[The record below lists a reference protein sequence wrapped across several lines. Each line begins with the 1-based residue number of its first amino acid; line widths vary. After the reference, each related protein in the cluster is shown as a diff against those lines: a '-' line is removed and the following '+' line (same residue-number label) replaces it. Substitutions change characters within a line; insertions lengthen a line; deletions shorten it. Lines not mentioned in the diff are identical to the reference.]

1 MQIIIIL
8 LLLVVLYVLLSD
20 KIGAA
25 GLSALLS
32 GRRKIILDSCA
43 LIDGRIVE
51 LVRTGFVADE
61 LVVPKFILRELQM
74 LADGGDSHK
83 RERARFGLEVAAE
96 LQEYSWV
103 KVTIGEQA
111 FPEIKTTDDKLMALA
126 KQVRGVL
133 CTTDFNLNKVA
144 SVEGVKVLN
153 VNELS
158 QSLRPVALPG
168 ERVSIKIVQKGS
180 NHDQG
185 VGYLDDGTM
194 IVVDGAAKHVGNV
207 VEVTTDRMHQTVAGK
222 MVFAHMVHGEE
233 SVAQRKAATTHPENP
248 AVAGAAPRRP
258 QQQPVSKKPAEQPQ
272 RHLALAR
279 RLRGGQQPRRKPRPV
294 Q

>member
-20 KIGAA
+20 KIGTA
-25 GLSALLS
+25 GLSALLP

-96 LQEYSWV
+96 LQEYSWI
-103 KVTIGEQA
+103 KVTIAEQA
-111 FPEIKTTDDKLMALA
+111 FPEIKATDDKLMALA
-126 KQVRGVL
+126 KQMHGVL

-222 MVFAHMVHGEE
+222 MVFAHMLQGE
-233 SVAQRKAATTHPENP
+233 ALAGQRKAVHPEAP
-248 AVAGAAPRRP
+248 MVSGAAQRRP
-258 QQQPVSKKPAEQPQ
+258 QQPQSVAKKLVEQPQ

-279 RLRGGQQPRRKPRPV
+279 RLRGGQQPRHKPRPV

>member
-8 LLLVVLYVLLSD
+8 LLLVVLYVLLSE
-20 KIGAA
+20 KIGTA
-25 GLSALLS
+25 GLSALFS

-222 MVFAHMVHGEE
+222 MVFAHMLHSDEP
-233 SVAQRKAATTHPENP
+233 VAQHKTVTNQETPV
-248 AVAGAAPRRP
+248 VAGAAQRRP
-258 QQQPVSKKPAEQPQ
+258 QQQTAGKKPTEQPQ